1 MGDPAHISA
10 AKVPTRLGPL
20 HVQTVGSG
28 PPAVLWHSLF
38 VDSTT
43 WVRVAQPLAATRRL
57 VLIDGPAHGDNPP
70 VPHRFTL
77 DDCVGAAADVLDH
90 FGIDE
95 PVDWLGNAWGGH
107 VGILFAAAH
116 PGRCRTLTAIG
127 APVHALTAAERRQTV
142 LLSSLYRI
150 TGPVR
155 PLVNTLVD
163 ALLGPCARADDAEG
177 AALVADAFRR
187 ADRRGMY
194 AAIRWLSLG
203 RRDLTPVLDT
213 IGAPTLLTTG
223 AHDPM
228 WTTTNAHAAAAH
240 LPQGGLVILPGA
252 GHIGPLLQAPSN
264 VAELVT
270 GFWREPAAQVAHH
283 RDAPAPPAARPL
295 TT

>member
-1 MGDPAHISA
+1 MGGPAHISA
-10 AKVPTRLGPL
+10 TTVHTRLGPL
-20 HVQTVGSG
+20 HVQTAGSG

-38 VDSTT
+38 ADSTT
-43 WVRVAQPLAATRRL
+43 WIRIARPLAAARRL
-57 VLIDGPAHGDNPP
+57 VLIDGPAHGGNPP

-77 DDCVGAAADVLDH
+77 DDCAGAAADVLDH
-90 FGIDE
+90 FGIDQ

-127 APVHALTAAERRQTV
+127 APVYPLSAAERRQIV

-163 ALLGPCARADDAEG
+163 ALLGPRARADDPDG

-187 ADRRGMY
+187 ANRRGMY

-203 RRDLTPVLDT
+203 RPDLTPVLGT
-213 IGAPTLLTTG
+213 ISTPTLLTTG
-223 AHDPM
+223 AHDPR
-228 WTTTNAHAAAAH
+228 WTTTDARAAAAH
-240 LPQGGLVILPGA
+240 LPHGALVILPGN
-252 GHIGPLLQAPSN
+252 GHIGPLLQAPSD
-264 VAELVT
+264 VAALVT
-270 GFWREPAAQVAHH
+270 GFWHDPAAQVAHH
-283 RDAPAPPAARPL
+283 RDTPAPPAAQPL
-295 TT
+295 TI

>member
-1 MGDPAHISA
+1 MGGPAYISA
-10 AKVPTRLGPL
+10 TQVPTRLGPL
-20 HVQTVGSG
+20 HVQTAGSG

-43 WVRVAQPLAATRRL
+43 WVRVVRPLAATRRL

-90 FGIDE
+90 LGIDQ

-127 APVHALTAAERRQTV
+127 APVHGQTPAERRQIA

-150 TGPVR
+150 IGPVR
-155 PLVNTLVD
+155 PLVKPLMD
-163 ALLGPCARADDAEG
+163 ALLGPRARADDPDG

-194 AAIRWLSLG
+194 AAIRWLSLH
-203 RRDLTPVLDT
+203 RPDLTPVLDT
-213 IGAPTLLTTG
+213 IATPTLVTTG
-223 AHDPM
+223 AHDPR
-228 WTTTNAHAAAAH
+228 WTTTDAHAAAAH
-240 LPQGGLVILPGA
+240 LPQGALVVLPGA
-252 GHIGPLLQAPSN
+252 GHIGPLLQAPSD

-270 GFWREPAAQVAHH
+270 GFWHDPVGQVAHH
-283 RDAPAPPAARPL
+283 RDAPAPPVAHPL
-295 TT
+295 RT